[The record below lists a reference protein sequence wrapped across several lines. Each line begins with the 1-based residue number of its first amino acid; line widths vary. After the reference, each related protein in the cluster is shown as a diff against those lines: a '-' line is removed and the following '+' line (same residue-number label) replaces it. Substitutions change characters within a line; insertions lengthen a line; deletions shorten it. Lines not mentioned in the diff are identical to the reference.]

1 MKRAS
6 DKKDT
11 MESSQPQHWNCEPN
25 FLNTTVHI
33 SVNLYYVNVIESKEQ
48 RNLFHELLLNVNFPE
63 FSFLLLETTDHLT
76 IQIKTHTHTH
86 THSLSLLFSEVE
98 TKT

>member
-6 DKKDT
+6 DKKET
-11 MESSQPQHWNCEPN
+11 MESSQAQPWNCEPN

-33 SVNLYYVNVIESKEQ
+33 SVNLCYANVIESKEQ

-76 IQIKTHTHTH
+76 IQINTHTHTH
-86 THSLSLLFSEVE
+86 NSLSLSPSPLCS
-98 TKT
+98 

>member
-6 DKKDT
+6 DKKET
-11 MESSQPQHWNCEPN
+11 MESSQTEPWNCGPN

-48 RNLFHELLLNVNFPE
+48 RNLFHELLLNVNFLE
-63 FSFLLLETTDHLT
+63 FPSLLLETTDHLT
-76 IQIKTHTHTH
+76 IQIKI
-86 THSLSLLFSEVE
+86 LSLFPLPPPRLWGRKI
-98 TKT
+98 KT

>member
-6 DKKDT
+6 DKT
-11 MESSQPQHWNCEPN
+11 GTIESSQAQPRNWEPN

-33 SVNLYYVNVIESKEQ
+33 SVNLYHANVIESKEQ

-63 FSFLLLETTDHLT
+63 FSLLLLQTTDHWT
-76 IQIKTHTHTH
+76 IHIKILFF
-86 THSLSLLFSEVE
+86 SLSFALR
-98 TKT
+98 

>member
-6 DKKDT
+6 DKKET
-11 MESSQPQHWNCEPN
+11 IESFQAQPWNCEPN

-33 SVNLYYVNVIESKEQ
+33 SVNLYYANVIESKEQ

-63 FSFLLLETTDHLT
+63 FSLLLLETTDHLT
-76 IQIKTHTHTH
+76 IHIKIL
-86 THSLSLLFSEVE
+86 SLFLSLLCSEVE
-98 TKT
+98 IKT